1 MTLTITLDDD
11 VYNRIMELKDVIISA
26 RNRRVLTLGDK
37 VVFAIMYG
45 EPQEEENMDENYEVL
60 KRSIE
65 RLEYYYKSLKRTVD
79 RISDKIYQERL
90 TDEIEKKV
98 NEVYKECEEYE
109 EFLNLEEELVDE
121 VNPRSLV

>member
-1 MTLTITLDDD
+1 MTITITLDDD
-11 VYNRIMELKDVIISA
+11 IYNRIMELKDIIILA

-45 EPQEEENMDENYEVL
+45 EPQEEENVEENYEVL
-60 KRSIE
+60 KRRIE

-79 RISDKIYQERL
+79 RISDKIYQEHRME
-90 TDEIEKKV
+90 EIDKKV
-98 NEVYKECEEYE
+98 NEMYKECEEYE

>member
-11 VYNRIMELKDVIISA
+11 IYNRIMELKDVIISA

-60 KRSIE
+60 KRRIE

-90 TDEIEKKV
+90 MDEIEKKV
-98 NEVYKECEEYE
+98 NEMYKECEEYE